1 MAQCMKYSLDKHEG
15 MSSDPQHSCKAGRD
29 IYHASVTPVL
39 GRWEVGREE
48 SQETGRKMMFLFVF
62 YLNSGFIRENLK
74 LHYFP
79 QLLSS

>member
-39 GRWEVGREE
+39 GRWEVGRKAD
-48 SQETGRKMMFLFVF
+48 SVASMASKPR
-62 YLNSGFIRENLK
+62 
-74 LHYFP
+74 
-79 QLLSS
+79 